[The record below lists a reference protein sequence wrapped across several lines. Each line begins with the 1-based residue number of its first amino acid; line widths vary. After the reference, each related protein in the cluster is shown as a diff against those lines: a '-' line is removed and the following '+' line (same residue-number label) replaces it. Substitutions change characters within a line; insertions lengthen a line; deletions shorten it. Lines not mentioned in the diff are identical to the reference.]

1 MYSSINNEVTE
12 VSALVER
19 LRARKDLLPLKARG
33 LRSFA
38 VELNAISEVGLP
50 WKAVW
55 RILREVGYQGTYRQ
69 FVAMANRLTGK
80 PNRTR
85 TETKNLPVQTA
96 EKHPQ
101 PAAASVANQGT
112 GQNNKPEWQIRREEE
127 MARLDRLAEENRPGM
142 PSSVDRNFLSLRR
155 SRVDVRNDRTFE
167 SQESCKCPDE
177 VRDGTPEYAHDAR
190 TVCRS

>member
-1 MYSSINNEVTE
+1 MKIQWQTLIEMYSSINNEVVE

-33 LRSFA
+33 LRRFA

-80 PNRTR
+80 PSRTR
-85 TETKNLPVQTA
+85 TTTKNLPAPTA
-96 EKHPQ
+96 ERQPQ
-101 PAAASVANQGT
+101 PTAAHVANQGI

-127 MARLDRLAEENRPGM
+127 MARLDRLAEENRARD
-142 PSSVDRNFLSLRR
+142 SQLSRTKLFKPTPFEGRR
-155 SRVDVRNDRTFE
+155 E
-167 SQESCKCPDE
+167 E
-177 VRDGTPEYAHDAR
+177 
-190 TVCRS
+190 

>member
-1 MYSSINNEVTE
+1 MYSSINNEVAE

-33 LRSFA
+33 LRRFA

-85 TETKNLPVQTA
+85 TETKNLLAPTA
-96 EKHPQ
+96 ERQLQ
-101 PAAASVANQGT
+101 PAAAPVANQGT

-127 MARLDRLAEENRPGM
+127 MARLDRLAEENRAR
-142 PSSVDRNFLSLRR
+142 DAQLSRPKLFKPTPFEGRR
-155 SRVDVRNDRTFE
+155 E
-167 SQESCKCPDE
+167 E
-177 VRDGTPEYAHDAR
+177 
-190 TVCRS
+190 